1 MFHNATV
8 ENFKTVW
15 TYLTSQETA
24 LKFKN
29 VIGPF
34 AKKKIR
40 FFCFSKTVVIG

>member
-1 MFHNATV
+1 MFNNATV
-8 ENFKTVW
+8 ENFKTDQ

-34 AKKKIR
+34 AKKIENLL
-40 FFCFSKTVVIG
+40 FFKTVVIG